1 MAKVDIWMPV
11 YIGDYLRD
19 TEELTGPEHGAYL
32 LLLMHY
38 WQKNGEIG
46 SDVERLA
53 RVCKSSVET
62 CSFILGYYF
71 VLENGNYKNKRA
83 DEEIAKAEKRRVSRS
98 ENGKMGGRPPK
109 NPVNKPIDNL
119 QLSDRLFKTE
129 AKKSSSSSSSPIP
142 TQEKK
147 EIQKEILHAEP
158 LIPETPILPESSLS
172 GAGRIEKARSLWNSH
187 APTIGPACRLL
198 SIQFRPEDT
207 SDCLR
212 TMSGYT
218 DEEIAEAM
226 GNYEKILA
234 SPGHEVKSRYQSFV
248 GFIRGGVEKF
258 VSEADPWTAYK
269 RRLSFAEQDEADTK
283 RALAE
288 VFERNQEAEG

>member
-1 MAKVDIWMPV
+1 MLASLLFPYDDDAPALIDQWLTELEAENCIRRYEVE
-11 YIGDYLRD
+11 GQHYLQITNWLQHQKIDKPSKSYLPPLESIREDSPKAREHSSEDLGSRIKDLGRD
-19 TEELTGPEHGAYL
+19 LGPKEGTPR
-32 LLLMHY
+32 
-38 WQKNGEIG
+38 E
-46 SDVERLA
+46 
-53 RVCKSSVET
+53 SS
-62 CSFILGYYF
+62 
-71 VLENGNYKNKRA
+71 
-83 DEEIAKAEKRRVSRS
+83 
-98 ENGKMGGRPPK
+98 
-109 NPVNKPIDNL
+109 
-119 QLSDRLFKTE
+119 
-129 AKKSSSSSSSPIP
+129 
-142 TQEKK
+142 
-147 EIQKEILHAEP
+147 EP
-158 LIPETPILPESSLS
+158 LFAPIPETPILPESTLS
-172 GAGRIEKARSLWNSH
+172 GVGRIEKARSLWNSH